1 MVCIFAIAIQIMI
14 LSIVLFLESLGT
26 GELLV
31 ILLFV
36 LFFFGSKK
44 IPDLARGLGRGMREV
59 KDAMQGIEREIKDG
73 VNLEEEKKRVEQIKK
88 EVAESVNLTTE
99 NPASNAAEPTE
110 KPGPE
115 GSRSRSSST

>member
-1 MVCIFAIAIQIMI
+1 
-14 LSIVLFLESLGT
+14 
-26 GELLV
+26 
-31 ILLFV
+31 
-36 LFFFGSKK
+36 
-44 IPDLARGLGRGMREV
+44 MREV

-99 NPASNAAEPTE
+99 NPASNTAEPTE